1 MMGSE
6 AIKSETAAMRVE
18 KMGFISNECIF
29 KASPPAPSPRGER
42 SEMLCGNVV
51 KASPP
56 APLQRGEGSEML
68 CGLTG
73 ERVERWKGE
82 RVKR

>member
-1 MMGSE
+1 MN
-6 AIKSETAAMRVE
+6 V
-18 KMGFISNECIF
+18 F
-29 KASPPAPSPRGER
+29 KNLTPCPSPRGGR

-73 ERVERWKGE
+73 ERV
-82 RVKR
+82 KR

>member
-1 MMGSE
+1 MYL
-6 AIKSETAAMRVE
+6 
-18 KMGFISNECIF
+18 

-82 RVKR
+82 EVKR

>member
-1 MMGSE
+1 MN
-6 AIKSETAAMRVE
+6 V
-18 KMGFISNECIF
+18 F
-29 KASPPAPSPRGER
+29 KNLTPCPCPRGER

-82 RVKR
+82 EVKR

>member
-6 AIKSETAAMRVE
+6 AIKSEAAAMRVE
-18 KMGFISNECIF
+18 KMGFISNECIL
-29 KASPPAPSPRGER
+29 KPHPLPLSKGER

-73 ERVERWKGE
+73 ERV
-82 RVKR
+82 KR

>member
-29 KASPPAPSPRGER
+29 KASPPAP
-42 SEMLCGNVV
+42 
-51 KASPP
+51 
-56 APLQRGEGSEML
+56 LQRGEGSEML

-73 ERVERWKGE
+73 ERVKRWKGE
-82 RVKR
+82 RVKRWKGEKVKGRKDG

>member
-1 MMGSE
+1 
-6 AIKSETAAMRVE
+6 
-18 KMGFISNECIF
+18 
-29 KASPPAPSPRGER
+29 
-42 SEMLCGNVV
+42 MLCGNVV

-82 RVKR
+82 RVKRWKGERVERWLTPTNLSTRQLVNLSTG